1 MKFLCSC
8 VQYPYLGLRCRL
20 APRLLPHPGINRRGV
35 AWEVGAR
42 RRHAVQVALVARC
55 FLLPSLSPA
64 PGSPAFDCWTM
75 PKRVPLFLRSA
86 RDPAN
91 LLRVTHA
98 ASKEGEMHDPL
109 LDDCFSFSRGAP
121 FRVAVIASAAEYV
134 DISFLKRTFYSP
146 PEKKY
151 YIK

>member
-1 MKFLCSC
+1 MCAFR
-8 VQYPYLGLRCRL
+8 LRCCR

-35 AWEVGAR
+35 AWEVGAQ
-42 RRHAVQVALVARC
+42 RRHALQVALVSRC

-75 PKRVPLFLRSA
+75 PKRVPLFPRSA
-86 RDPAN
+86 HDPAK

-98 ASKEGEMHDPL
+98 ASEGEEGEMHDPL

-121 FRVAVIASAAEYV
+121 FRDAVIASAAEYADCRQLFETNNLQPSRQKITIV
-134 DISFLKRTFYSP
+134 NEVLA
-146 PEKKY
+146 
-151 YIK
+151 

>member
-1 MKFLCSC
+1 MCNIRTWGSGVASPHVCYLIQESTGVAWLGKLGRSGGTRFRSLSYPVVSSFPPSLPPPGRLLSTVGQCPKEFLCSPAQPATQRTSS
-8 VQYPYLGLRCRL
+8 VSPTR
-20 APRLLPHPGINRRGV
+20 P
-35 AWEVGAR
+35 AR
-42 RRHAVQVALVARC
+42 AR
-55 FLLPSLSPA
+55 
-64 PGSPAFDCWTM
+64 
-75 PKRVPLFLRSA
+75 
-86 RDPAN
+86 
-91 LLRVTHA
+91 
-98 ASKEGEMHDPL
+98 EGEMHDPL

>member
-1 MKFLCSC
+1 MLVCA
-8 VQYPYLGLRCRL
+8 LRLWCCR

-42 RRHAVQVALVARC
+42 RRHALQVALVARC
-55 FLLPSLSPA
+55 FLLPSSL
-64 PGSPAFDCWTM
+64 GSPAFDCWTM
-75 PKRVPLFLRSA
+75 PKRVPLLPRSA

-98 ASKEGEMHDPL
+98 ASEGEEGEMHDPL
-109 LDDCFSFSRGAP
+109 LDDCFSFSRGAS
-121 FRVAVIASAAEYV
+121 FRDAVIASAAEYV